1 MSKSAAI
8 KFDIA
13 LQPKQLAIYELV
25 ENSPATEI
33 GYGGARGGAK
43 SHGARGIMLLRRLKY
58 ARTNGLFLMRVW
70 GQIYR
75 NHLEP
80 LFREFPFMANWYVG
94 GDKKHLTL
102 PNGSRIY
109 FASADTMDDI
119 RKIAQGPEYADIFV
133 EEATHFSEEELIFLP
148 TALRWTGKS
157 GITPKML
164 YTCNPGSRG
173 HDYIKRIFKDR
184 RFQEHEEP
192 DSFAFV
198 QAYGWDN
205 IEWVRP
211 YLHEQNITDFEY
223 YNTWTDQQRFQC
235 FIANSDYGA
244 KLNQMPE
251 KERKA
256 HLFGDWD
263 TFEGQYYPNFI
274 RAQRELK
281 AAQVGQLMQ
290 PWWRRWASCDWGYQ
304 HAASIHWHASG
315 LVSPEDAR
323 RHLGREWSEAREV
336 VITYREHVVAGR
348 PEMLLAQD
356 FVERCDNDDRR
367 ELSRF
372 FMSPETFGERNAVA
386 DIFRKVFREHSLPQP
401 EEARNDRV
409 NGWRFI
415 HTLIEQDRWFVSD
428 RCEGALTAIPSL
440 IYDDKK
446 LEDVMKTSK
455 VSDDIADEVRYGL
468 FSMLGPSAKPYE
480 VRLRETLAPI
490 QDMTAKHLAHLDFK
504 RKNRKRSAGFTVGR

>member
-1 MSKSAAI
+1 VSKSAAI

-13 LQPKQLAIYELV
+13 LQPKQLAVYELV

-43 SHGARGIMLLRRLKY
+43 SHVARGIMLLRRLKY

-94 GDKKHLTL
+94 GDKRHLTL
-102 PNGSRIY
+102 PSGSRIY
-109 FASADTMDDI
+109 FASADTRDGI

-184 RFQEHEEP
+184 RFEEHEEP